1 MTGPDPLPVAV
12 IGAGPAGLR
21 AAQRL
26 VAAGLRPIL
35 LDEAAAPGGQIYRRP
50 PPPLAALRD
59 PAALY
64 GADAGRAMA
73 LARMFETIR
82 DRVDYRP
89 QTLVWNAARADGGA
103 LSLQLRGADGVDADL
118 RVRTVVLATGA
129 MDRVVPV
136 PGWTRPGVF
145 SLGGAQIMLKA
156 QAHLIGRRPVFAGSG
171 PLLYLVAW
179 QYAKAGALPAAVIDV
194 ASFGTK
200 MLAAPRMLAR
210 PRLLLR
216 GARMALDLRRMGVP
230 MIEGAL
236 AVRIEQG
243 TEGLSVHWR
252 AGSRGGIVG
261 CDAVGM
267 GHGLKPERQL
277 ADLLGCPVAFD
288 PRSGQWHSTTDAEGR
303 SPIPGVYLAGDMV
316 RINGA
321 HSAEAAGEMAASALL
336 RDMGLARTSAP
347 RRVLLRLALART
359 AAFRRG
365 LERAFALPP
374 AAICDM
380 PDETVVCRCEG
391 VSAGDL
397 RRALDIWGPA
407 DLNRLKAVTRCG
419 MGRCQGRLCGATAG
433 ALMAAEAGLPPDAP
447 GPLRGQAPVKPL
459 PLPTFLTGGA

>member
-35 LDEAAAPGGQIYRRP
+35 LDEAPEPGGQIYRRP
-50 PPPLAALRD
+50 PPALAALRD
-59 PAALY
+59 SAALY
-64 GADAGRAMA
+64 GADAGRAKA

-82 DRVDYRP
+82 GHVDYRP
-89 QTLVWNAARADGGA
+89 QTLVWNAARVAGGA
-103 LSLQLRGADGVDADL
+103 FLLQLRGADGVDADL
-118 RVRTVVLATGA
+118 RVRAVVLATGA

-145 SLGGAQIMLKA
+145 SLGGAQVMLKA

-179 QYAKAGALPAAVIDV
+179 QYAKAGARPAAVIDA
-194 ASFGTK
+194 ASLGAK
-200 MLAAPRMLAR
+200 VRAAPGMLAR

-230 MIEGAL
+230 VIEGAL
-236 AVRIEQG
+236 AERIEQRAD
-243 TEGLSVHWR
+243 GLVLHWR
-252 AGSRGGIVG
+252 GGSRSGLVD

-288 PRSGQWHSTTDAEGR
+288 PRSGQWHSTTDAAGR
-303 SPIPGVYLAGDMV
+303 SPVSGVYLAGDMV

-321 HSAEAAGEMAASALL
+321 HCAEAAGEMAAGALL
-336 RDMGLARTSAP
+336 RDLGLAGVSAP
-347 RRVLLRLALART
+347 RRALLRLALARA

-374 AAICDM
+374 AAIRDM
-380 PDETVVCRCEG
+380 PDETIVCRCEG

-419 MGRCQGRLCGATAG
+419 MGRCQGRLCGTTAG

-459 PLPTFLTGGA
+459 PLPSFPKGAA